1 MTASSV
7 TATTSAAT
15 RRGIDD
21 PGSASLSV
29 VLLTP
34 VFIVLA
40 FAAWQSA
47 LWSHARTEARVAARD
62 AAALVARSDANAE
75 STAAATA
82 AVLASDTALRNIDVR
97 IDEADGLVVVTVH
110 ADALG
115 IIASTSRPVSV
126 TVAVPVEE
134 ITAP

>member
-1 MTASSV
+1 MA
-7 TATTSAAT
+7 ATIGRTAT

-21 PGSASLSV
+21 AGSTSLSV

-62 AAALVARSDANAE
+62 TAALVARSGANAG
-75 STAAATA
+75 SAAAATES
-82 AVLASDTALRNIDVR
+82 VLASDTALRNIDVT
-97 IDEADGLVVVTVH
+97 INEANGVVIVIVD
-110 ADALG
+110 ADAPG
-115 IIASTSRPVSV
+115 IMVGTSRSVSV
-126 TVAVPVEE
+126 TVAMPVEE
-134 ITAP
+134 ITSP